1 MSFYEAE
8 TLSSVDFST
17 ATFNIFLLVFFS
29 SLFYLEVTL
38 LFKRFLID

>member
-17 ATFNIFLLVFFS
+17 ATFYILFLCFSS
-29 SLFYLEVTL
+29 SLFNLEVDL
-38 LFKRFLID
+38 LFRRFLID